1 MAGSSKANNRK
12 PYNGDRRALVLAFD
26 VGTTFSGVSY
36 AFLDP
41 GEVPKIHGVTR
52 YPGQE
57 HVTGNTKIP
66 SLLYYDRSGKVIAAG
81 AEAENG
87 QIAAEAEDYG
97 WYKVELFK
105 LRLRPRRMQL
115 DMNGMRLSPLP
126 PGKSSEDVFG
136 DFLAYLFNCTR
147 KFIEDTHANGAN
159 LWLAVER
166 DIHFVLSHPNGWE
179 GAQQSRMRRAA
190 ISGGLIP
197 NTDEG
202 KARIRFVTE
211 GEASMHACILSGLAH
226 DVLAS
231 GNGFVVAD
239 AGGGTLDVSSYIL
252 RGTHP
257 LQIEE
262 VAPPDCVFS
271 GAVFVSRRCRV
282 FLEEKL
288 RTSKYGEPDI
298 LDHITKRFDETTKRL
313 FRDKKEPQYI
323 QFGSPLDKDSRVG
336 IRSGQL
342 KLLGTEVADLFEPSI
357 QAAVASIR
365 RQIELSRGAV
375 KAVWLVGGFAASPWL
390 FSQLQQRLLPL
401 GVTVNRPDSQTS
413 KAVADG
419 AIGFFC
425 DHHVSARMSRY
436 MYGVEYL
443 REIDV
448 NDQEH
453 VTRAGRQLQL
463 PSGPKY
469 LPDAFDC
476 ILAKNVRV
484 KESSVFSRKYYTEV
498 TKPSTLSVFEI
509 EIWCYRGG
517 ETIPKWIDR
526 NSDQFGS
533 LCFVRA
539 DLSKLSN
546 SAEPKKGANG
556 QTYWTVVFSIE
567 IHFGLTEFKARM
579 KWNEDGKVRYGP
591 ATIVYNEKGVRSD
604 EDDAHSVAGG
614 DDNIPVSPRRPYGS
628 LLGRSTSTRGSRH
641 RERDRDRGMHREPS
655 HQAHAPSLSGTGI
668 SRSMSGQ
675 TDATSVE
682 TVTREPSPPPA
693 SAPPVASSISSSM
706 RGKSRSRGLGSVAPS
721 VHEPEPETALERELE
736 PSMHSRAPSMH
747 SRAPSV
753 SAPMSMHSR
762 APSTVVPASP
772 SIHSRAPSVA
782 APPSMHSRAPSVAQ
796 APSVHSRAPS
806 MAPAPSAPHSRSPSA
821 ASATPPAVS
830 RAPSAAQVPSAVPS
844 RAPSAS
850 AAAAAVTSSPIPS
863 RAPSSS
869 GRPSMSRAPSTGSR
883 VPSVMRQN
891 SARSGYGSRA
901 PSQMASLD
909 EGDLYAPTEPD
920 ISGSAADYFN
930 GAPAD
935 GLDATRTRSRSI
947 SPAPPHP
954 AEHAAAEEPPQPLS
968 KRGSWEVPSVS
979 VLPPI
984 EEKKDEK
991 GWGWGSMFGS
1001 RGLPADAGAP
1011 GDVPLATFENSEE
1024 PFIPPPPGGT
1034 SWDDPIEDPSAP
1046 GAWEV
1051 IPPAAE
1057 SSAPVEAPA
1066 PPEPEVAAPPISKT
1080 SSSRSGK
1087 NKKQPKGILKNGSA
1101 SAKAAEAEAQAK
1113 AKAEAEAR
1121 EREAAEA
1128 YARAEAEAQEAAR
1141 QQAEAEERARWEA
1154 EQARLQAEAEE
1165 QARWEA
1171 EQARLQAEAEEQ
1183 ARLQAEA
1190 EERAREEERLEAQ
1203 RRAQE
1208 EEARQR
1214 AEKENKK
1221 RTKAEAARIAAEKE
1235 AQEKAEA
1242 EAEAEARAKAEEEA
1256 AAATAAAEAEAKARA
1271 AAEAAEAEAKAKAE
1285 AEAAEAAAA
1294 AAAAEAEAEAKR
1306 KEEEETAAKA
1316 KADAEAAE
1324 AAAEAEAE
1332 VNAADG
1338 VAGEFGAA
1346 EPAPSATPSAP
1357 PVDEETV
1364 RLEAA
1369 VEKAEKDVEKAEE
1382 DFNAAEVK
1390 LSKVPKPKPK
1400 KGKKVT
1406 PGMAEK
1412 AAEREVDRTRGLLD
1426 AARDKLE
1433 KAKAALAAHAP
1444 KDAPPEAS
1452 ANPQAENALEEPAKD
1467 PEPEVSQ
1474 EPEFAPSQP
1483 AGKGK
1488 KKKKGKQTTLELDD
1502 DNDDKKMDELAHP
1515 ISKVSSTASG
1525 KGKKNNFSFAEF
1537 GGDDEENKEE
1547 EFAPPAGGK
1556 GKSIFDFSTFGGGDE
1571 EQKDDDAEGEKEDGG
1586 GIKEGLFSGGWGNT
1600 GGGGGGGNSWGFG
1613 FGNISKPGSKPT
1625 STGGDAWF

>member
-66 SLLYYDRSGKVIAAG
+66 SLLYYDRNGRVVAAG

-87 QIAAEAEDYG
+87 QIAAEAEDHG

-357 QAAVASIR
+357 HAAVASIH

-390 FSQLQQRLLPL
+390 FSQLQQRLSPL

-453 VTRAGRQLQL
+453 ITRAGRQLQL

-498 TKPSTLSVFEI
+498 TKLSTLSVFEI

-628 LLGRSTSTRGSRH
+628 LLSHSTSARGSRH
-641 RERDRDRGMHREPS
+641 RERDRERGMRREPS
-655 HQAHAPSLSGTGI
+655 HQAHAPSLSGDGI

-675 TDATSVE
+675 TDATSAE
-682 TVTREPSPPPA
+682 TVTREPSPPPV

-706 RGKSRSRGLGSVAPS
+706 RGKSRSRGLDSVAPS
-721 VHEPEPETALERELE
+721 VHEPEPEPTLERELE
-736 PSMHSRAPSMH
+736 PSIHSHAPSMH
-747 SRAPSV
+747 SRAPSASV
-753 SAPMSMHSR
+753 PMSMHSR
-762 APSTVVPASP
+762 APSTVVAASP
-772 SIHSRAPSVA
+772 SIHSRTPSVA

-796 APSVHSRAPS
+796 APSAHSRAPS
-806 MAPAPSAPHSRSPSA
+806 MAPAPSASHSRTPSA
-821 ASATPPAVS
+821 APATPPTLS
-830 RAPSAAQVPSAVPS
+830 RAPSASQVPSAVPS

-850 AAAAAVTSSPIPS
+850 AAAASSSPVPS

-883 VPSVMRQN
+883 VPTITRQN
-891 SARSGYGSRA
+891 SVRSGYGSRA
-901 PSQMASLD
+901 ASQMAPLD
-909 EGDLYAPTEPD
+909 EGDIYVPTEPD
-920 ISGSAADYFN
+920 VSGSAADYFN

-947 SPAPPHP
+947 SPAPPP
-954 AEHAAAEEPPQPLS
+954 LAEHVVAEEPPRPPS

-991 GWGWGSMFGS
+991 GWGLGGGGWGSMFGS
-1001 RGLPADAGAP
+1001 KGMPADAG
-1011 GDVPLATFENSEE
+1011 ES
-1024 PFIPPPPGGT
+1024 FIPPAPGGT
-1034 SWDDPIEDPSAP
+1034 SWDDPVEDPSAP

-1051 IPPAAE
+1051 VPPAAE
-1057 SSAPVEAPA
+1057 PVAPAEAPA
-1066 PPEPEVAAPPISKT
+1066 PPEPEVVAPPISKT

-1101 SAKAAEAEAQAK
+1101 SARAAEAEAQAK

-1121 EREAAEA
+1121 EREEAEA
-1128 YARAEAEAQEAAR
+1128 HARAEAEAQEAAR
-1141 QQAEAEERARWEA
+1141 QQAEAEEQARWEA
-1154 EQARLQAEAEE
+1154 DQAILQAEAEEQARWEAE

-1183 ARLQAEA
+1183 ARLQGEA

-1208 EEARQR
+1208 EEARQLS
-1214 AEKENKK
+1214 EKENKK
-1221 RTKAEAARIAAEKE
+1221 RTKAEQRRAKEAEAARIAAEKE

-1242 EAEAEARAKAEEEA
+1242 EAREKAEAEARAKAEEEA
-1256 AAATAAAEAEAKARA
+1256 AAA
-1271 AAEAAEAEAKAKAE
+1271 
-1285 AEAAEAAAA
+1285 AAA
-1294 AAAAEAEAEAKR
+1294 AAAAEAEANAKAEAEAKR
-1306 KEEEETAAKA
+1306 KEEEEAAAKA
-1316 KADAEAAE
+1316 KADAEASE
-1324 AAAEAEAE
+1324 VAAQAE
-1332 VNAADG
+1332 VEANAADG
-1338 VAGEFGAA
+1338 IAGEFGASELA
-1346 EPAPSATPSAP
+1346 PVAAPSAAA
-1357 PVDEETV
+1357 VDEEKV
-1364 RLEAA
+1364 KLEAA

-1382 DFNAAEVK
+1382 EFNAAEAK
-1390 LSKVPKPKPK
+1390 LAKVPKPKPK
-1400 KGKKVT
+1400 KGKKAT

-1426 AARDKLE
+1426 AAKDKLE

-1444 KDAPPEAS
+1444 EDAPATAPADT
-1452 ANPQAENALEEPAKD
+1452 PAENAPEEPVQD
-1467 PEPEVSQ
+1467 QEPESAQ

-1483 AGKGK
+1483 AAKGK
-1488 KKKKGKQTTLELDD
+1488 KNKKKGRQTTLELDD
-1502 DNDDKKMDELAHP
+1502 DNDKKLDELAPP

-1525 KGKKNNFSFAEF
+1525 KGKKNTFSFADF
-1537 GGDDEENKEE
+1537 GGNDEENKEE
-1547 EFAPPAGGK
+1547 ELASPVGGK
-1556 GKSIFDFSTFGGGDE
+1556 GKNSFSFSALGGDDDG
-1571 EQKDDDAEGEKEDGG
+1571 QKDDDAEAGKEDGG
-1586 GIKEGLFSGGWGNT
+1586 GLKEGLFGGWGAS
-1600 GGGGGGGNSWGFG
+1600 GGGGNSWGFG
-1613 FGNISKPGSKPT
+1613 FGNTSKPGSKPT
-1625 STGGDAWF
+1625 TTAGGAWF

>member
-66 SLLYYDRSGKVIAAG
+66 SLLYYDRNGKVIAAG

-166 DIHFVLSHPNGWE
+166 DIHLVLSHPNGWE

-202 KARIRFVTE
+202 RARIRFVTE

-231 GNGFVVAD
+231 GNGFIVAD

-357 QAAVASIR
+357 QAAVASIH

-390 FSQLQQRLLPL
+390 FSQLQQRLSPL

-453 VTRAGRQLQL
+453 ITRAGRQLQL

-498 TKPSTLSVFEI
+498 TKLSTLSVFEI

-526 NSDQFGS
+526 NSDHFGS

-546 SAEPKKGANG
+546 SAEPKKGANA

-628 LLGRSTSTRGSRH
+628 LLNHSTSARSSRH
-641 RERDRDRGMHREPS
+641 RERDRERGMHREPS
-655 HQAHAPSLSGTGI
+655 HQAHAPSLSGNGI
-668 SRSMSGQ
+668 SSRSMSGQ

-682 TVTREPSPPPA
+682 TVTREPSPPSA
-693 SAPPVASSISSSM
+693 SAPPVASSISSST
-706 RGKSRSRGLGSVAPS
+706 RGKSRSRGLGSMVPS
-721 VHEPEPETALERELE
+721 VHEPEPEPTLERELE
-736 PSMHSRAPSMH
+736 PSIHSHAPSMH

-772 SIHSRAPSVA
+772 SIHSRTPSVA
-782 APPSMHSRAPSVAQ
+782 APPSMHSRTPSVAQ
-796 APSVHSRAPS
+796 ALSVHSRTPS
-806 MAPAPSAPHSRSPSA
+806 MAPAPSAPHSRTPSA
-821 ASATPPAVS
+821 APATPPAVS

-850 AAAAAVTSSPIPS
+850 AAGAAASSSPVPS

-883 VPSVMRQN
+883 VPTITRQN
-891 SARSGYGSRA
+891 SVRGGYGSRA
-901 PSQMASLD
+901 PSQMAPLD
-909 EGDLYAPTEPD
+909 EGDLYVPTEPD
-920 ISGSAADYFN
+920 VSGSAADYFN
-930 GAPAD
+930 GTPAD

-954 AEHAAAEEPPQPLS
+954 AEHALAEEPPQPPS

-991 GWGWGSMFGS
+991 GWSLGGGGWGSTFGS
-1001 RGLPADAGAP
+1001 KGMPADAG
-1011 GDVPLATFENSEE
+1011 E
-1024 PFIPPPPGGT
+1024 PFIPPAPGGT

-1051 IPPAAE
+1051 IPPAVEPSPPA
-1057 SSAPVEAPA
+1057 EAPA
-1066 PPEPEVAAPPISKT
+1066 PPEPEVIAPPISKT

-1101 SAKAAEAEAQAK
+1101 SARAAEAEAQAK
-1113 AKAEAEAR
+1113 ARAEAEAR
-1121 EREAAEA
+1121 EREEAEA

-1141 QQAEAEERARWEA
+1141 QQAEAEEQTRWEA

-1171 EQARLQAEAEEQ
+1171 EQAHLQAEAEEE

-1190 EERAREEERLEAQ
+1190 EERAREEDRLEAQ

-1208 EEARQR
+1208 EEARQL

-1221 RTKAEAARIAAEKE
+1221 RTKVEQRRAKEAEAARIAAEKE
-1235 AQEKAEA
+1235 AQEKAETEA
-1242 EAEAEARAKAEEEA
+1242 REKAEAEARAKAEEEA
-1256 AAATAAAEAEAKARA
+1256 VAV
-1271 AAEAAEAEAKAKAE
+1271 
-1285 AEAAEAAAA
+1285 A
-1294 AAAAEAEAEAKR
+1294 AAAAEAEANAKAEAMAAAAAEIAEAEANAKAEAMAAALAEAEAEAKS
-1306 KEEEETAAKA
+1306 KEEEEAAAKA
-1316 KADAEAAE
+1316 KADAEA
-1324 AAAEAEAE
+1324 EAEAS
-1332 VNAADG
+1332 AADG
-1338 VAGEFGAA
+1338 VAGEFGAP
-1346 EPAPSATPSAP
+1346 EPAPAAAPSAP
-1357 PVDEETV
+1357 AVDEEKV
-1364 RLEAA
+1364 KLEAA

-1382 DFNAAEVK
+1382 EFNAAEVK

-1400 KGKKVT
+1400 KGKKAAT
-1406 PGMAEK
+1406 TQSPAEK
-1412 AAEREVDRTRGLLD
+1412 AAEREVDRTKGLLD
-1426 AARDKLE
+1426 AAKDKLE

-1444 KDAPPEAS
+1444 KDAPAAS
-1452 ANPQAENALEEPAKD
+1452 AADPPAENAPEEYVQD
-1467 PEPEVSQ
+1467 QEPESAQ

-1483 AGKGK
+1483 ATKGK
-1488 KKKKGKQTTLELDD
+1488 KNKKKGRQTTLELSD
-1502 DNDDKKMDELAHP
+1502 DNDDKKLDELAPP

-1525 KGKKNNFSFAEF
+1525 KGKKNTFSFADF
-1537 GGDDEENKEE
+1537 GADDEENKEE
-1547 EFAPPAGGK
+1547 EFAHPVGGK
-1556 GKSIFDFSTFGGGDE
+1556 GKNSFSFSALGGDDDG
-1571 EQKDDDAEGEKEDGG
+1571 QKNDDAEGGKEDGG
-1586 GIKEGLFSGGWGNT
+1586 GLKEGLFGGWGSGS
-1600 GGGGGGGNSWGFG
+1600 GGGGISWGFG
-1613 FGNISKPGSKPT
+1613 NTSKSGSKPAA
-1625 STGGDAWF
+1625 GGWF